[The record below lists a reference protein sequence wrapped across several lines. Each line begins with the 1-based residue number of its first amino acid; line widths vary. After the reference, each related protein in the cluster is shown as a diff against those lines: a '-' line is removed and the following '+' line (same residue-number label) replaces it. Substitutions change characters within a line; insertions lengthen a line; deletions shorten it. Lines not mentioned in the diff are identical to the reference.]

1 MKAFLDTSSLI
12 KLYHQE
18 EGSEQLQDLLSI
30 DVERIYLSDLAKLE
44 FRSAFWRKVRMN
56 ELTEEVISEVI
67 SLFEKDQEQY
77 GWIKI
82 SHEILKKS
90 SDLIMKYGKEG
101 LRTLDSLQLSCAI
114 TLRAD
119 DCGFFTSDELLKSF
133 FEKEQLNVIHYE

>member
-30 DVERIYLSDLAKLE
+30 DVERIYLSELAKLE

-67 SLFEKDQEQY
+67 SLFEKDQEKY

-90 SDLIMKYGKEG
+90 SDLIVNYGKEG

-114 TLRAD
+114 ILRDD